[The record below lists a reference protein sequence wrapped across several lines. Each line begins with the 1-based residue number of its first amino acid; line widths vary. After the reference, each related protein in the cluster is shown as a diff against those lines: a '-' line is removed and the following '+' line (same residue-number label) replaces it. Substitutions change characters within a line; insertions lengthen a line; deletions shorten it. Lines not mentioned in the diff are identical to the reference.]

1 MRLLQIIALLW
12 VSSWSINVLAACNNL
27 LDYSPQKLRSE
38 ELVNL
43 CDNYQGEVLLVVNT
57 ASKCGFT
64 PQFEQLEA
72 LYQKY
77 KDQGLVVLGFPSDNF
92 FQEHNDSGEIAEVC
106 YVNYG
111 VTFPMFETS
120 SVRGGDAN
128 PLFAE
133 LQRQS
138 DLSVKWNFY
147 KYLVGRDGEVIEG
160 FNAKQE
166 PIGGDIEAAI
176 VEALQ

>member
-1 MRLLQIIALLW
+1 MLG
-12 VSSWSINVLAACNNL
+12 SWGSQSFASCNNL
-27 LDYSPQKLRSE
+27 LDYSHQKLRSE
-38 ELVNL
+38 EVVNL
-43 CDNYQGEVLLVVNT
+43 CDNYQDEVILVVNT

-77 KDQGLVVLGFPSDNF
+77 KDEGFVVLGFPADNF
-92 FQEHNDSGEIAEVC
+92 YQEHDDSGEIAKVC

-120 SVRGGDAN
+120 SVRGDDAN

-138 DLSVKWNFY
+138 EMSVKWNFY
-147 KYLVGRDGEVIEG
+147 KYLVGRDGEVIAG
-160 FNAKQE
+160 FNSKQE
-166 PIGGDIEAAI
+166 PMAGDLEAA
-176 VEALQ
+176 VVQALQ

>member
-1 MRLLQIIALLW
+1 MKMLPMMSL
-12 VSSWSINVLAACNNL
+12 VLAGLWTTNTFASCNNL
-27 LDYSPQKLRSE
+27 LDYSHQKLRSE
-38 ELVNL
+38 EQVNL
-43 CDNYQGEVLLVVNT
+43 CDSYEGEVLLVVNT

-92 FQEHNDSGEIAEVC
+92 FQEHNDSGETAKVC

-128 PLFAE
+128 ALFAE
-133 LQRQS
+133 LQNQS

-147 KYLVGRDGEVIEG
+147 KYLVGRDGQVIEG
-160 FNAKQE
+160 YNSKQE
-166 PIGGDIEAAI
+166 PMGGDIEAAI
-176 VEALQ
+176 VEAL